1 MGIFSSLF
9 GGKIKAQT
17 NKEYNPKL
25 NNLNSEQAEFIENKA
40 EKAVHFVVKYSEF
53 KKNEKIEFQHLD
65 KSIENWNKSDENS
78 REKIEEVIDMI
89 GALFGKT
96 FVEKLNFEWKI
107 ITDEYGT
114 DFTVI
119 DKKYFVNGFPFSSV
133 QKSVLENRSN
143 SLNTIY
149 EVILEQLRKAKENGE
164 FKERN

>member
-1 MGIFSSLF
+1 MS
-9 GGKIKAQT
+9 
-17 NKEYNPKL
+17 
-25 NNLNSEQAEFIENKA
+25 NLNSEQAEFIKNKA
-40 EKAVHFVVKYSEF
+40 EKGIDFVVKYSEF
-53 KKNEKIEFQHLD
+53 KKNEKIEFHYLD
-65 KSIENWNKSDENS
+65 KSIENWKKSDDNS
-78 REKIEEVIDMI
+78 REKVEEVIDMI

-96 FVEKLNFEWKI
+96 FIEKLNFEWKI

-133 QKSVLENRSN
+133 QKSVLENRPN

-149 EVILEQLRKAKENGE
+149 KVILEQLRKAKENGE